1 MTNIEMTFIRSKMR
15 FQYILR
21 FFFLFRRARIYCE
34 PKGSSRGVSF
44 AQNSMSQ
51 TKVTVPKH
59 LKFRSSLFKGLWE
72 SKGPSPWSPPQRRN
86 PPAHS
91 NKASKTIKRKA
102 KVKSLKAQCSQK
114 SWYNRCNVS
123 YNLK

>member
-1 MTNIEMTFIRSKMR
+1 MTNIEMIFIRSKMR

-34 PKGSSRGVSF
+34 PKESSRGASF

-72 SKGPSPWSPPQRRN
+72 SKGQSPWSPPQRRN

-91 NKASKTIKRKA
+91 NRASKTIKRKT
-102 KVKSLKAQCSQK
+102 KVANQK
-114 SWYNRCNVS
+114 SAMQHKKVGTTDVTPVTI
-123 YNLK
+123 